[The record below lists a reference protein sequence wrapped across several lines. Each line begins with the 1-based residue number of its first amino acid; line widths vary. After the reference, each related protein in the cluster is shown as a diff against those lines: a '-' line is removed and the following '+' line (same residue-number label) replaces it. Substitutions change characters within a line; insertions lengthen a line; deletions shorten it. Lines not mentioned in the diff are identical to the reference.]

1 MKIALCY
8 SMQYAEKA
16 KEMQDMLATLGHTAY
31 VSSENHEYFGKDDSE
46 KEKIKLYHKYET
58 DILNEYFGVIAN
70 ADAILVLNYDKHG
83 ITNYIGG
90 NTFLEMGIAYFLAKK
105 IFLLNPIPDMPYY
118 KTELIAMKPVVID
131 GDLRKIQQP

>member
-16 KEMQDMLATLGHTAY
+16 KEMQDALAAFGHTAY

-58 DILNEYFGVIAN
+58 NIMNEYFGVIAN
-70 ADAILVLNYDKHG
+70 ADAILVLNYNKHG

-90 NTFLEMGIAYFLAKK
+90 NTLIEMGIAHYLGKK
-105 IFLLNPIPDMPYY
+105 IFLMNPIPDIPYY
-118 KTELIAMKPVVID
+118 TTEIVAMKPVIID
-131 GDLRKIQQP
+131 GDLGKIN